1 MCTVIHYLARTCHST
16 CLKEIYTKAVSA
28 VNTMLRAY
36 SIAVEVLDAALRNVI
51 LWETGNKFRFD
62 TIVCK
67 RHCNVGLAATESSLK
82 LFCLRES
89 QITRS
94 CKAEHDLTEC
104 NYFWHDYMVFKCF
117 SNHTNL

>member
-1 MCTVIHYLARTCHST
+1 MEPVRSLEYLLPVDHSLLYLSDRRMCTVIHYLARTCHST

-28 VNTMLRAY
+28 VNTMLCAY

-51 LWETGNKFRFD
+51 LWETGNEFRFD

-82 LFCLRES
+82 LFCL
-89 QITRS
+89 
-94 CKAEHDLTEC
+94 
-104 NYFWHDYMVFKCF
+104 
-117 SNHTNL
+117 